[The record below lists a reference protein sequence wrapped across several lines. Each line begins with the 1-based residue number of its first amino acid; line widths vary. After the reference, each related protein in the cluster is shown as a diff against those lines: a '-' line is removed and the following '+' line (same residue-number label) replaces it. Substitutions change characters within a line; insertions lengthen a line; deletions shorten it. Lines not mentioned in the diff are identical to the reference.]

1 MVWLWY
7 LRVPA
12 CGSRPRYTRLAP
24 RANPAFRTII
34 TIHRLVR
41 PAFFAGVFTDFFA
54 AFLVVIFLVGDFFA
68 AVFFAAFFA
77 GALWGA
83 LLTGAFFA
91 NGSDAFL
98 AGVSASV
105 TVATA
110 PPNAVLTEPAT
121 SSAIARPY
129 PTFSAAFSNIVFSAI
144 FGSLHDVRLALR
156 IVAVYPRSRTNL
168 CHSAHNSHTGCCD
181 DEVLLGFEKEG
192 IDLGIQWHKRHPR
205 YRFSSMN
212 RSANSNPDGCGKAL
226 VAHK

>member
-1 MVWLWY
+1 MVWLWC

-24 RANPAFRTII
+24 HAAILLSRDII
-34 TIHRLVR
+34 TIQHLVR
-41 PAFFAGVFTDFFA
+41 PAFFAGIFA
-54 AFLVVIFLVGDFFA
+54 DFLVVIFLVGDFFA

-77 GALWGA
+77 GVFLRA

-110 PPNAVLTEPAT
+110 PPTAVLTEPAT

-129 PTFSAAFSNIVFSAI
+129 PNFSAAFSNIVFSA
-144 FGSLHDVRLALR
+144 SV
-156 IVAVYPRSRTNL
+156 
-168 CHSAHNSHTGCCD
+168 SA
-181 DEVLLGFEKEG
+181 
-192 IDLGIQWHKRHPR
+192 P
-205 YRFSSMN
+205 
-212 RSANSNPDGCGKAL
+212 
-226 VAHK
+226 